1 MAKEKILII
10 DDDESILTVCRE
22 ILKRKNYIVKTVSNG
37 REGLRLFEK
46 EDFDLIIT
54 DIRMPNCNG
63 LDVIR
68 NIRSYNSVIPIIVF
82 TGYATLEM
90 AISSLRLGAQG
101 FLLKPFNPIE
111 LESVVKEALEKVRLL
126 NENIRMR
133 ALLPLFEI
141 SRQIIGELDIEKLLE
156 LLINVTIKETS
167 ADSAWIAL
175 KEEDSNFLV
184 LKEFYNLKP
193 EFVEK
198 FYDKYQ
204 YTISKFFLDDI
215 RVHFVNPENIF
226 SGDYEEIRRVTN
238 ASYSIYFPLTIQ
250 GSIIGIF
257 CVNKI
262 SVPKP
267 FQQSEIEFLTILAG
281 LISSAIQNTKLYRK
295 LEQSYLS
302 TIVTLSGLVEARD
315 FYTDRHMKDIAEYS
329 VEIANRLGL
338 SKSEI
343 DNIRKAALLHDLGK
357 VSIPDNILMKNGRL
371 SEEEM
376 NIIKEHP
383 EIGAKM
389 IESIEPLKYAKDI
402 IKHHQE
408 WFNGSGYPG
417 KLKGNEIPLGARIV
431 AVADAFGA
439 MTTDRPY
446 RKALTVEE
454 AVNELI
460 KNSGTQFDP
469 EIVNIFI
476 AMLREKGI
484 YNNGTC
490 SGDL

>member
-1 MAKEKILII
+1 MAEEKILII

-22 ILKRKNYIVKTVSNG
+22 ILKRRNYTVVTANNG
-37 REGLRLFEK
+37 REGLRLFENK
-46 EDFDLIIT
+46 DFDLVVT

-68 NIRSYNSVIPIIVF
+68 NIRSKNNVIPIIVF

-141 SRQIIGELDIEKLLE
+141 SRQIIGELDIEKLLK
-156 LLINVTIKETS
+156 LLINVTIKETT
-167 ADSAWIAL
+167 ADCAWIAL
-175 KEEDSNFLV
+175 KEEDSDLLI
-184 LKEFYNLKP
+184 LKGFYNLAS
-193 EFVEK
+193 EFVEN
-198 FYDKYQ
+198 FYEKYQ
-204 YTISKFFLDDI
+204 FTISKNFLNEI
-215 RVHFVNPENIF
+215 RVHFVNPENVF
-226 SGDYEEIRRVTN
+226 SADYEEVRTVTK
-238 ASYSIYFPLTIQ
+238 ALYSIYFPLTIQ
-250 GSIIGIF
+250 GSVIGIF

-262 SVPKP
+262 NLPKP
-267 FQQSEIEFLTILAG
+267 FQQSEVEFLTILAG

-315 FYTDRHMKDIAEYS
+315 LYTDRHMKDIAEYS
-329 VEIANRLGL
+329 VEIAIKLGL
-338 SKSEI
+338 SKNEI
-343 DNIRKAALLHDLGK
+343 DNIKKAALLHDLGK
-357 VSIPDNILMKNGRL
+357 VSIPDNILMKNGKL

-376 NIIKEHP
+376 KIIKEHP

-402 IKHHQE
+402 IRHHQE
-408 WFNGSGYPG
+408 WFDGTGYPG
-417 KLKGNEIPLGARIV
+417 KLKGKEIPLGARIV

-446 RKALTVEE
+446 RKALTIEE

-469 EIVNIFI
+469 EIVSIFI
-476 AMLREKGI
+476 ATLREKGI
-484 YNNGTC
+484 YNNGTNRI
-490 SGDL
+490 D